1 MGQVMNKIF
10 LTLALLSLAF
20 IGATSIASEEEH
32 DPAEIAIG
40 ERLFLETRFSQAYF
54 AGRGKGDSVMDK
66 TETIADPLPGAF
78 AGKTM
83 NCRAC
88 HLVDEYANQGH
99 NPVGG
104 MRTYADFARRSPVPQ
119 REDRQVF
126 AQRNSMSMLNISQ
139 GAYSDDVD
147 NALFHHD
154 GQFNSMSD
162 LVMATLTGRN
172 YGWLPGEAKAAITHI
187 ASVIRSDDGKG
198 ALAKEFGGRY
208 KKILSAKDRSIPAE
222 FKLSKE
228 FAIDVDKATDQQLV
242 SAVANIISAYVTDLA
257 FSKNENNEYDGSAY
271 DLFLQK
277 NKLPRKPVKGET
289 KKQYSQ
295 RLMKAVNKLQNPLFV
310 KASEKKLDTHVKSYA
325 FGDKALL
332 GMKLFFRKGSAKQSG
347 GNCVSCHSAPDFS
360 DFKFHNTGLT
370 QVNYDSLHGEGV
382 FAKLQIPALA
392 ERNNNYNRY
401 LPSTEQ
407 HPQAGSVFRQV
418 ASASKPGRVDL
429 GLWNVFANKDMPAP
443 QKKIRR
449 ILCQQAKEQNKLCSD
464 QQLLEL
470 SVAAFKTP
478 VLRDLEHSGPY
489 FHNGVASSL
498 RETLVF
504 YQLSRNRALQTGFR
518 NLSSE
523 MQHIALNAKDVENL
537 LAFLLS
543 LNEDYD

>member
-1 MGQVMNKIF
+1 MNKELLPLFF
-10 LTLALLSLAF
+10 LPLALINTA
-20 IGATSIASEEEH
+20 AIAEGEH

-54 AGRGKGDSVMDK
+54 ADRNQTDPVLDK

-78 AGKTM
+78 AGQTI

-88 HLVDEYANQGH
+88 HMVDEFADKGQ

-119 REDRQVF
+119 REDGQ
-126 AQRNSMSMLNISQ
+126 ALTTRNSMSMLNISQ

-154 GQFNSMSD
+154 GQFNSMAD
-162 LVMATLTGRN
+162 LVTATLTGRN
-172 YGWLPGEAKAAITHI
+172 FGWLPGEAKKAITHI
-187 ASVIRSDDGKG
+187 ASVIREDDGK
-198 ALAKEFGGRY
+198 AELAKEFGGSY
-208 KKILSAKDRSIPAE
+208 KKVLSAKDRSIAAE
-222 FKLSKE
+222 FKLTKE
-228 FAIDVDKATDQQLV
+228 FAIDVDSASDEQLV
-242 SAVANIISAYVTDLA
+242 SAVAKIISAYVTDLA

-277 NKLPRKPVKGET
+277 NKLPRKPAGGES
-289 KKQYSQ
+289 KQQYSQ
-295 RLMKAVNKLQNPLFV
+295 RLIKAVNKLQRPVFV
-310 KASEKKLDTHVKSYA
+310 KSSERKLETHAKSFTFGKKELQ
-325 FGDKALL
+325 
-332 GMKLFFRKGSAKQSG
+332 GMKLFFRKGSANQAG

-370 QVNYDSLHGEGV
+370 QVNYDYHHGEGS
-382 FAKLQIPALA
+382 FAKLEIPALA
-392 ERNNNYNRY
+392 KRNKNYNHY
-401 LPSTEQ
+401 LPVTEQ
-407 HPQAGSVFRQV
+407 HPQARSKFRQA
-418 ASASKPGRVDL
+418 ASAVKPGRVDL
-429 GLWNVFANKDMPAP
+429 GLWNVFANPDMPAP

-449 ILCQQAKEQNKLCSD
+449 ILCEQATVQNKSCTD
-464 QQLLEL
+464 QQLLDL

-489 FHNGVASSL
+489 FHNGEAASL
-498 RETLVF
+498 RETLAL
-504 YQLSRNRALQTGFR
+504 YQFSQNRAKQTLFR
-518 NLSSE
+518 NLSPE
-523 MQHIALNAKDVENL
+523 MRHIVLNENDVEAL